1 MVFGTSV
8 ENIILR
14 FKQYTFPPYLA
25 ICRNGADHEMSASMT
40 RYHNSSFRNIM
51 SDDKIDDDWEVDL
64 EHLKFQRQILKGMR
78 IY

>member
-1 MVFGTSV
+1 MG
-8 ENIILR
+8 
-14 FKQYTFPPYLA
+14 
-25 ICRNGADHEMSASMT
+25 ASMI

-78 IY
+78 IINIPNIIC